1 MFIEKIRKSFK
12 AGETIF
18 AKEILQL
25 FPEFTKAYVY
35 RLLKE
40 SIDNEQLIKFSRG
53 IYCIPKKTSFGYSS
67 LSPNAVASQKYISDG
82 NMVYGLYSGLTL
94 LNNFAISAQVPNVIE
109 IVTNN
114 EATRKR
120 TIEINGVK
128 FILRKSRF
136 PITKDNYNYYTVL
149 QIFQELGTNTK
160 INSFSKKQISDYI
173 KKNSLEEKELIRL
186 AMRFPAQTLKN
197 LIVSEVING
206 TL

>member
-12 AGETIF
+12 VGETIF

-25 FPEFTKAYVY
+25 FPEFTKTYVY

-67 LSPNAVASQKYISDG
+67 LSSNAVASQKYISDG

-160 INSFSKKQISDYI
+160 INSFSKQQIKDYI

-206 TL
+206 IL

>member
-12 AGETIF
+12 VGEAIF

-53 IYCIPKKTSFGYSS
+53 IYCIPKKTSFGDSS
-67 LSPNAVASQKYISDG
+67 LSSNAVASQKYISDG

-160 INSFSKKQISDYI
+160 INSFSKKQIRDYI

-206 TL
+206 IL